1 MLTYSEHKAHVRPN
15 AAMDS
20 SHCHER
26 SPEPGDWRDGPSM
39 SLFHDFIAKN
49 VSMPNDFGQL
59 VAYLILLVV
68 SWYVLMFTIR
78 FVLSLVKPVI
88 IVVAGLFLFQY
99 LRNLDYGDALN
110 QLFEIVGQLGTLVA
124 AGFAKCLQIILD
136 ILR

>member
-1 MLTYSEHKAHVRPN
+1 MLTYSEHRDHVNPN

-20 SHCHER
+20 SHCHRR

-49 VSMPNDFGQL
+49 VSMPTDFGQL

-68 SWYVLMFTIR
+68 SWYVLMFAVR
-78 FVLSLVKPVI
+78 FVLSLVRPVI
-88 IVVAGLFLFQY
+88 IVVTGLFLFQY
-99 LRNLDYGDALN
+99 LRNLDFGDALN
-110 QLFEIVGQLGTLVA
+110 QIFEIVGQIGALVA
-124 AGFAKCLQIILD
+124 AAFAKCLQIILD